1 MTALDETAAPVGPDD
16 EAWIAST
23 PKRVP
28 AGRDPGGLR
37 SVGTALDVLECFAV
51 DSALGVSDIA
61 RRVGVAK
68 STAHR
73 VLTTLAGRGFIEQDP
88 DTGLYSLG
96 LHLYEL
102 GTLSLERN
110 RLRHAALPTLR
121 IMAHQTGLTVNLGV
135 PDGADVV
142 FIERLEA
149 PHSVRFLGHSGRRL
163 PAHCTSSGK
172 VIAAYNTQLDEERR
186 IAGFPPRASATIR
199 READW
204 EQELSLVRTRGH
216 AITHNASYDG
226 SSSVAVPIRK
236 GGSAVG
242 SVSFFGPS
250 EVIVPKI
257 DKLVPML
264 IAGAARVARD
274 HRA

>member
-1 MTALDETAAPVGPDD
+1 MTALDETTAGDQPGLRDD
-16 EAWIAST
+16 AWVTST

-28 AGRDPGGLR
+28 EGRDGGGLR
-37 SVGTALDVLECFAV
+37 SVGTAMDVLECFAV
-51 DSALGVSDIA
+51 DATLGVSDIA

-88 DTGLYSLG
+88 ETGLYSLG

-142 FIERLEA
+142 
-149 PHSVRFLGHSGRRL
+149 
-163 PAHCTSSGK
+163 
-172 VIAAYNTQLDEERR
+172 
-186 IAGFPPRASATIR
+186 
-199 READW
+199 
-204 EQELSLVRTRGH
+204 LSLIH
-216 AITHNASYDG
+216 I
-226 SSSVAVPIRK
+226 
-236 GGSAVG
+236 
-242 SVSFFGPS
+242 
-250 EVIVPKI
+250 
-257 DKLVPML
+257 
-264 IAGAARVARD
+264 
-274 HRA
+274 